1 MLTASWKIAPALM
14 CGNAVL
20 YKPSPFAP
28 ITSVVLAQILQAAG
42 LPDGVLSVL
51 QGEGETGQ
59 AICEHG
65 GINKVTFTGST
76 ATGSKILASCSLLDR
91 IKPVTLELGGK
102 SAMIICE
109 DADIDVAVTGAL
121 MANFFAQGEVCS
133 NASKVLVH
141 VSRYDEFRQKVV
153 KQTKNLAIGDPLL
166 KETKIGATIS
176 REHLNK
182 VKTYISEAVQQGAK
196 LLCGGDEVKVK
207 GLENGYYL
215 SPAILDSINEQMKI
229 YKEEVFGAAML
240 IIPFQNNEDAIR
252 MANDTL
258 YGLAAGVFTRNLH
271 LAYSLASK
279 LHAGNIYVN
288 TFNITNAMIPFGGMK
303 QSGFGR
309 ENGIAALEA
318 FSQLKSVFVNASEK
332 LDNPFL

>member
-1 MLTASWKIAPALM
+1 MK
-14 CGNAVL
+14 
-20 YKPSPFAP
+20 
-28 ITSVVLAQILQAAG
+28 
-42 LPDGVLSVL
+42 
-51 QGEGETGQ
+51 
-59 AICEHG
+59 
-65 GINKVTFTGST
+65 
-76 ATGSKILASCSLLDR
+76 
-91 IKPVTLELGGK
+91 
-102 SAMIICE
+102 
-109 DADIDVAVTGAL
+109 
-121 MANFFAQGEVCS
+121 
-133 NASKVLVH
+133 
-141 VSRYDEFRQKVV
+141 
-153 KQTKNLAIGDPLL
+153 
-166 KETKIGATIS
+166 
-176 REHLNK
+176 
-182 VKTYISEAVQQGAK
+182 GAK